1 MSKAANIDQEKWS
14 QLVAQ
19 CWMNP
24 QFQARLVRDPQS
36 VLGEA
41 GITVPA
47 GVKLQVIADSPTQ
60 LTLVIP
66 APPPAGDVQDVLQ
79 ARKAAAVQ
87 FLVG

>member
-1 MSKAANIDQEKWS
+1 MSTTTNIDQEKWS
-14 QLVAQ
+14 RLVAQ

-24 QFQARLVRDPQS
+24 QFQARLLRDPQS
-36 VLGEA
+36 VLAEA
-41 GITVPA
+41 GITLPA
-47 GVKLQVIADSPTQ
+47 GVKVQVIAESPTQ
-60 LTLVIP
+60 RTLVIP